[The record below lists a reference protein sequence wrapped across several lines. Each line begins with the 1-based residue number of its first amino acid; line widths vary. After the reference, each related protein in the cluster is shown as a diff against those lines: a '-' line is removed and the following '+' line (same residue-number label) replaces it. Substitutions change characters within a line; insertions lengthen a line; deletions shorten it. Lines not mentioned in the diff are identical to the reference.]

1 MTTAASL
8 VLNREKI
15 KSVLFD
21 IVALAFIYFVPT
33 ISHYLSVP
41 LYLIEPM
48 RLMLVLAMVH
58 TNKRNAYIIAFTLP
72 VFSLLMSGHPVA
84 IKAAI
89 ITMELVLNVWLFYT
103 LSKKWKNTFVVMV
116 VSILLSKMV
125 YYIFKFGLISFAIF
139 NTELFSTPIYLQLI
153 TTVVFSAY
161 LFFLFKKKGSQELK

>member
-84 IKAAI
+84 IKAVI

-103 LSKKWKNTFVVMV
+103 LSKKWQNTFVVMV

-125 YYIFKFGLISFAIF
+125 YYIFKFGLISFAVF
-139 NTELFSTPIYLQLI
+139 NTELISTPIYLQLI

-161 LFFLFKKKGSQELK
+161 LFFLLKRKDVKN

>member
-139 NTELFSTPIYLQLI
+139 STELFSTPIYLQLI

>member
-15 KSVLFD
+15 KSVLFN

-84 IKAAI
+84 IKAVI

-103 LSKKWKNTFVVMV
+103 LSKKWQNTFVVMV

-125 YYIFKFGLISFAIF
+125 YYIFKFGLISFAVF
-139 NTELFSTPIYLQLI
+139 NTELISTPIYLQLI

>member
-15 KSVLFD
+15 KNIIFD

-58 TNKRNAYIIAFTLP
+58 TNKRNAYIITFTLP

-89 ITMELVLNVWLFYT
+89 MTMELVLNVWLFFT
-103 LSKKWKNTFVVMV
+103 LSKKWRNTFAVM
-116 VSILLSKMV
+116 LLSIVLSKLA
-125 YYIFKFGLISFAIF
+125 YYILKFGLISFAVFDTQLI
-139 NTELFSTPIYLQLI
+139 STPIYLQVI
-153 TTVVFSAY
+153 TSVVFSAY
-161 LFFLFKKKGSQELK
+161 LFLLFKRKEAKN